1 MKENFAK
8 LLYVLGK
15 DTRNF
20 VLILLIFV
28 LVSFLEAIGIGL
40 IGPFI
45 SIAANPS
52 LVDQSIFLNYWYLES
67 SLTKQQFIALI
78 GLGVATTFVIKS
90 ILYFFSQLSI
100 YKFSF
105 GLQRKIELRLFG
117 SYLFAPYTFYLGI
130 NTASIIK
137 NICQETHMFTHNF
150 FIPLL
155 QGFTNLIVVVVLT
168 VLLAR
173 TDLLLLSIVLG
184 GVLPVIFLFLVFRKR
199 IKRWGEEGSKAL
211 QGVIRTVNH
220 GLGGFKE
227 TRVIG
232 CEAYFMEQ
240 MTQQVD
246 RLEASQIPF
255 HAANKIPRILL
266 EVFLII
272 PLVAFVSIAQFSAE
286 NSQQLISTLS
296 VFAIASI
303 RLMPSASQFLTTL
316 SQVQGNIHSLQILH
330 HDLKNLEQSESLK
343 HYTDTVEKISTQTFP
358 QNKSSVEAFPVNHL
372 NFTSRIELRNI
383 SYCYPNTSEFALSDI
398 CLKIRKGESI
408 ALIGKSGAGKTTLVD
423 VILGLLQPD
432 FGEICV
438 DGRSIHHNIR
448 SWQNLVGYIPQSI
461 FLIDDTIASNIAFG
475 VPEHLIDQA
484 KLKQVIALAQ
494 LTELVEQLPNGIQTI
509 VGERGIRLSG
519 GQRQRIGIARV
530 LYHEREVLILD
541 EATSALDD
549 ETESLI
555 SEAIQALSGIK
566 TLIIIAHRL
575 STVEN
580 CDTVYLLDKGRI
592 IKSGRYLD
600 VVAAKE
606 ISKA

>member
-1 MKENFAK
+1 MKENFSK

-15 DTRNF
+15 DARRF
-20 VLILLIFV
+20 VLILLIFI

-52 LVDQSIFLNYWYLES
+52 LVDQSTFLNYWYLKS
-67 SLTKQQFIALI
+67 HLTKQQYIALI
-78 GLGVATTFVIKS
+78 GLGIGTTFVVKS

-100 YKFSF
+100 YRFSF
-105 GLQRKIELRLFG
+105 GLQRKIELRLFS

-184 GVLPVIFLFLVFRKR
+184 GVLPVILLFLIFRKR

-232 CEAYFMEQ
+232 CETYFMDQ

-266 EVFLII
+266 EVFLIV
-272 PLVAFVSIAQFSAE
+272 PLVAFVSIAQFSTE

-303 RLMPSASQFLTTL
+303 RLMPSSSQFLTTL
-316 SQVQGNIHSLQILH
+316 SQVQGNVHSLQILY
-330 HDLKNLEQSESLK
+330 HDLKNLEQSKSLK
-343 HYTDTVEKISTQTFP
+343 QYTDTVVQFSKQNRSSIATFFTNQCP
-358 QNKSSVEAFPVNHL
+358 IFVN
-372 NFTSRIELRNI
+372 RIELKNI

-398 CLKIRKGESI
+398 YLKIRKGESV

-432 FGEICV
+432 RGEICV
-438 DGRSIHHNIR
+438 DGQSIDHDIR
-448 SWQNLVGYIPQSI
+448 AWQNLVGYIPQSI

-475 VPEHLIDQA
+475 VPEHLIDQT
-484 KLKQVIALAQ
+484 KLKQVIAFAQ
-494 LTELVEQLPNGIQTI
+494 LTELVDQLPQGVQTI

-530 LYHEREVLILD
+530 LYHEREILILD
-541 EATSALDD
+541 EATSALDN

-555 SEAIQALSGIK
+555 NEAIQALSGIK

-575 STVEN
+575 STIEN

>member
-1 MKENFAK
+1 MKENFSK

-20 VLILLIFV
+20 VLILLIFI

-45 SIAANPS
+45 SIASDPS
-52 LVDQSIFLNYWYLES
+52 LIDRSTLLTYWY
-67 SLTKQQFIALI
+67 TKSNLSQPQFVALI
-78 GLGVATTFVIKS
+78 GLGVGITFVIKS

-105 GLQRKIELRLFG
+105 GLQRKIELRLFS
-117 SYLFAPYTFYLGI
+117 SYLFAPYTFYMSV

-150 FIPLL
+150 FIPLM
-155 QGFTNLIVVVVLT
+155 QGFTNLIVVIVLT

-184 GVLPVIFLFLVFRKR
+184 GVLPVILLFLLFRKR
-199 IKRWGEEGSKAL
+199 IRHWGEEGSQAL

-220 GLGGFKE
+220 GLGGLKE

-232 CEAYFMEQ
+232 CEDYFMQQ
-240 MTQQVD
+240 MAQQVD

-255 HAANKIPRILL
+255 HTSNKVPRILL

-272 PLVAFVSIAQFSAE
+272 PLVAFVSLAQFSEE

-303 RLMPSASQFLTTL
+303 RLMPSASQFLAAL
-316 SQVQGNIHSLQILH
+316 SQLQGNVHSLQILH
-330 HDLKNLEQSESLK
+330 HDLKHLEQHNTLK
-343 HYTDTVEKISTQTFP
+343 LFP
-358 QNKSSVEAFPVNHL
+358 QAGTNSSRLPSATQDKLPDVQPLAFIDQ
-372 NFTSRIELRNI
+372 IELNNI
-383 SYCYPNTSEFALSDI
+383 SYRYPNASIAALHSI
-398 CLKIRKGESI
+398 SLKICKGESI

-432 FGEICV
+432 RGEIRV

-448 SWQNLVGYIPQSI
+448 AWQNLVGYIPQSI
-461 FLIDDTIASNIAFG
+461 FLIDDTVASNIAFG
-475 VPEHLIDQA
+475 VPEHLIDPT
-484 KLKQVIALAQ
+484 KLAEVIALAQ
-494 LTELVEQLPNGIQTI
+494 LTDLVEQLPDGMQTV

-541 EATSALDD
+541 EATSALDH

-555 SEAIQALSGIK
+555 NEAIHALSGIK

-580 CDTVYLLDKGRI
+580 CDRVYLLEQGQI
-592 IKSGRYLD
+592 VKSGHYQE
-600 VVAAKE
+600 VVVTR
-606 ISKA
+606 

>member
-1 MKENFAK
+1 MKENFSK

-20 VLILLIFV
+20 VLILLIFI

-45 SIAANPS
+45 SIASDPS
-52 LVDQSIFLNYWYLES
+52 LIDRSTLLTDWYTES
-67 SLTKQQFIALI
+67 NLSKPQFIALM
-78 GLGVATTFVIKS
+78 GLGVGITFVIKS

-105 GLQRKIELRLFG
+105 GLQRKIELRLFS
-117 SYLFAPYTFYLGI
+117 SYLFAPYTFYMSV

-150 FIPLL
+150 FIPLM

-184 GVLPVIFLFLVFRKR
+184 GVLPVILLFLLFRKR
-199 IKRWGEEGSKAL
+199 IRRWGETGSQAL

-220 GLGGFKE
+220 GLGGLKE

-232 CEAYFMEQ
+232 CEDYFMQQ
-240 MTQQVD
+240 MAQQVD

-255 HAANKIPRILL
+255 HTSNKVPRILL

-272 PLVAFVSIAQFSAE
+272 PLVLFVSIAQFSEE

-303 RLMPSASQFLTTL
+303 RLMPSASQFLAAL
-316 SQVQGNIHSLQILH
+316 SQLQGNVHSLQILH
-330 HDLKNLEQSESLK
+330 HDLKHLEQHNTL
-343 HYTDTVEKISTQTFP
+343 
-358 QNKSSVEAFPVNHL
+358 SSVSQTEVNSTCTTNTTPNQLLEIQSLTFVNQIEL
-372 NFTSRIELRNI
+372 NNIFYRYPRAADFALRNI
-383 SYCYPNTSEFALSDI
+383 SLEI
-398 CLKIRKGESI
+398 CKGESI

-423 VILGLLQPD
+423 VMLGLLQPD
-432 FGEICV
+432 RGEIYV
-438 DGRSIHHNIR
+438 DGRSIHQNIR
-448 SWQNLVGYIPQSI
+448 TWQNLVGYIPQSI

-475 VPEHLIDQA
+475 VPDHLIDLK
-484 KLKQVIALAQ
+484 KLTRVIALAQ
-494 LTELVEQLPNGIQTI
+494 LTELVEQLPDGIQTV

-530 LYHEREVLILD
+530 LYHEREILILD
-541 EATSALDD
+541 EATSALDH

-555 SEAIQALSGIK
+555 NEAIQALSGIK

-580 CDTVYLLDKGRI
+580 CDRIYLLEQGQI
-592 IKSGRYLD
+592 VKSGHYQE
-600 VVAAKE
+600 VVVTR
-606 ISKA
+606 